1 MGPASWRPP
10 PGSAPRRPPPDR
22 PVPVGFSTPD
32 TQTLHSSCPCHGSR
46 LSFRS
51 SPSSQSRMPS
61 GKKDQPPPPAKETAR
76 ETSEGQPP
84 THSPP
89 GSLSP
94 DERFRA
100 QDTRIEALER
110 SNASLERSNASLA
123 ASIQELLATMRTSGT
138 SHGTSD
144 RPPATFVD
152 SADPSPS
159 GGIRDPPSP
168 AMELALRAPQGTADR
183 NPPSSIPDGGTPL
196 PPQRLT
202 SPPTAAQVARYA
214 SDAIAHIQRPSAC
227 AGRTC
232 RLAWSVPCDF
242 ILAHESSVRP
252 RLLRPRPPRPRY
264 QGSLNPRGPQYDA
277 HAAAKVAARHLARPR
292 APSVPSSGGSAP

>member
-1 MGPASWRPP
+1 
-10 PGSAPRRPPPDR
+10 
-22 PVPVGFSTPD
+22 
-32 TQTLHSSCPCHGSR
+32 
-46 LSFRS
+46 
-51 SPSSQSRMPS
+51 MPS

-76 ETSEGQPP
+76 ETPEGQPP
-84 THSPP
+84 IIPTTSPP
-89 GSLSP
+89 GSLTP
-94 DERFRA
+94 HQDLHLEERFRA
-100 QDTRIEALER
+100 QDTKMER
-110 SNASLERSNASLA
+110 MW
-123 ASIQELLATMRTSGT
+123 QELLVALRTPPTPLATL
-138 SHGTSD
+138 D
-144 RPPATFVD
+144 RPPAPFVD